1 MKTDIILP
9 GILEVTEEELG
20 FLTRYFE
27 DKSELWIPD
36 GPIAMAQM
44 VPTAGLDVILG
55 QFPKSDTRLTTLY
68 LGLFTSQTASTVIT
82 SAQNGTNITEAT
94 FTNYAAQA
102 LATATWGAQGAV
114 TNGRGTTYPQ
124 VTFPTAG
131 SAQTINGFFLK
142 TANVALS
149 ATNLVGQ
156 ANFDDITAV
165 PLAVNDVVK
174 VTPTFAQLYQ

>member
-1 MKTDIILP
+1 MKLNGVLAIP
-9 GILEVTEEELG
+9 EEDLG
-20 FLTRYFE
+20 FLADYFE
-27 DKSELWIPD
+27 EKGGLLVPL
-36 GPIAMAQM
+36 GPVAMAQM

-55 QFPKSDTRLTTLY
+55 QFPKNDTRLTTLY

-102 LATATWGAQGAV
+102 LATATWGALGAV
-114 TNGRGTTYPQ
+114 TNGRGTIYPQ

-131 SAQTINGFFLK
+131 SAQTVNGFFVK
-142 TANVALS
+142 TANAALS

-156 ANFDDITAV
+156 ANFDDVTAV
-165 PLAVNDVVK
+165 PLATNDVVK
-174 VTPTFAQLYQ
+174 VTPTFATLYQ

>member
-1 MKTDIILP
+1 VKTLLP
-9 GILEVTEEELG
+9 GTLTIPEEDLG
-20 FLTRYFE
+20 FLCDYFE
-27 DKSELWIPD
+27 EKGNLLVPK
-36 GPIAMAQM
+36 GPQAMAQM

-55 QFPKSDTRLTTLY
+55 QFPKNDTRLTSLF

-82 SAQNGTNITEAT
+82 SGQNGTNITEAT
-94 FTNYAAQA
+94 FTNYAAQT

-131 SAQTINGFFLK
+131 SSQTINGFFIK
-142 TANVALS
+142 TANAALS
-149 ATNLVGQ
+149 STNLVGQ
-156 ANFDDITAV
+156 ANFDDVTAV
-165 PLAVNDVVK
+165 PLNTNDVIK

>member
-1 MKTDIILP
+1 MKFEMP
-9 GILEVTEEELG
+9 GRLAITEEELG
-20 FLTRYFE
+20 FLADYFE
-27 DKSELWIPD
+27 EKGGLLVPK

-55 QFPKSDTRLTTLY
+55 QFPKNDTRLTSLF

-94 FTNYAAQA
+94 FTNYAAQT
-102 LATATWGAQGAV
+102 LATATWGALAGV

-124 VTFPTAG
+124 VTFPTSG
-131 SAQTINGFFLK
+131 SAQTINGFFVK
-142 TANVALS
+142 TANAALS

-156 ANFDDITAV
+156 ANFDDVTAV
-165 PLAVNDVVK
+165 PLAANDVIK

>member
-1 MKTDIILP
+1 MITATHPDVQIVRDW
-9 GILEVTEEELG
+9 LEEKV
-20 FLTRYFE
+20 E
-27 DKSELWIPD
+27 DKPHLFVIEGLVN
-36 GPIAMAQM
+36 AQM

-55 QFPKSDTRLTTLY
+55 QFPKDTTRLTTLY

-114 TNGRGTTYPQ
+114 TNGRGSIYPQ

-131 SAQTINGFFLK
+131 SSQTINGFFIK
-142 TANVALS
+142 TANAALS
-149 ATNLVGQ
+149 TTNLVGQ
-156 ANFDDITAV
+156 ANFDDTTAV
-165 PLAVNDVVK
+165 PLATNDVLK
-174 VTPTFAQLYQ
+174 VTPTFAYLYQ

>member
-1 MKTDIILP
+1 MSATLLP
-9 GILEVTEEELG
+9 GRLVIEEEELE
-20 FLTRYFE
+20 FLERYFE

-55 QFPKSDTRLTTLY
+55 QFPKNDTRLTSLF

-82 SAQNGTNITEAT
+82 SGQNGTNITEAT
-94 FTNYAAQA
+94 FTNYAAQT
-102 LATATWGAQGAV
+102 LATATWGAQAGV

-131 SAQTINGFFLK
+131 SAQTVNGFFVK
-142 TANVALS
+142 TANAALS

-156 ANFDDITAV
+156 ANFDDTTAV
-165 PLAVNDVVK
+165 PLAANDVIK